1 MALGR
6 VARGVA
12 LCFAPACWGILGES
26 LYDRDDGRDAGESL
40 SGCNLIAIWTCG
52 AASVVASV
60 AAMSWAV
67 EAGAAAGGGH
77 DYTKVTPELSLLN
90 CGPSADLPSAS
101 LMCLSCGI
109 ELSFMQP
116 IHTSDLTDTV
126 PSCRRALAVSLWR
139 MDDRTVRHL
148 AAARAL
154 LEESETLYEKI
165 AQYQT
170 EDLLSTDD
178 AIAQRHARLVLGK
191 ERVKEI
197 SRLEV
202 ARRLKENKE
211 EARRL
216 LAQGNES
223 LRVRVATAKRV
234 AAAARRTFD
243 EQINKEEARQA
254 AAHVSVAAQQQQ
266 PPRSRPRRWA
276 SASDAAAEAS
286 PAPAAA
292 DQVAASAEGEQAP
305 AAAKSAA
312 PPPVMDAA
320 AVAAA
325 AAELARLRRQL
336 HGAQTELRG
345 LRERSRAVEG
355 VVMSVI
361 PMPRGAAAAGPTPG
375 TCMSRPTK

>member
-1 MALGR
+1 
-6 VARGVA
+6 
-12 LCFAPACWGILGES
+12 
-26 LYDRDDGRDAGESL
+26 
-40 SGCNLIAIWTCG
+40 
-52 AASVVASV
+52 
-60 AAMSWAV
+60 
-67 EAGAAAGGGH
+67 
-77 DYTKVTPELSLLN
+77 
-90 CGPSADLPSAS
+90 
-101 LMCLSCGI
+101 
-109 ELSFMQP
+109 MQP

-126 PSCRRALAVSLWR
+126 AARALAVSQWR

>member
-1 MALGR
+1 MR
-6 VARGVA
+6 RG
-12 LCFAPACWGILGES
+12 
-26 LYDRDDGRDAGESL
+26 
-40 SGCNLIAIWTCG
+40 
-52 AASVVASV
+52 
-60 AAMSWAV
+60 
-67 EAGAAAGGGH
+67 
-77 DYTKVTPELSLLN
+77 
-90 CGPSADLPSAS
+90 GPPF
-101 LMCLSCGI
+101 I
-109 ELSFMQP
+109 
-116 IHTSDLTDTV
+116 DTV
-126 PSCRRALAVSLWR
+126 PTAPAER
-139 MDDRTVRHL
+139 MEERTHRHL

-191 ERVKEI
+191 ERVEEI

-202 ARRLKENKE
+202 ARRIKENKE

-216 LAQGNES
+216 LAQGNEN
-223 LRVRVATAKRV
+223 LRVRVTTAKRV

-243 EQINKEEARQA
+243 EQINKEARET
-254 AAHVSVAAQQQQ
+254 AAHGSVAAQQQP

-276 SASDAAAEAS
+276 NTSDAAAEAS

-312 PPPVMDAA
+312 SLSVMDAA

-336 HGAQTELRG
+336 HSAQTELRG

-361 PMPRGAAAAGPTPG
+361 PMPRGARSRGAAAPAGPG
-375 TCMSRPTK
+375 ATKYQAVRATAP